1 MRVVEFLMSRAQGR
15 DANEKLTI
23 AIIGGGFTGATL
35 AAQLLRHAIQPLSV
49 VVIERAPTRG
59 RGVAYSTMQGW
70 HLLNVPA
77 GDMSAF
83 ADDRGHLL
91 RWAQANFDSRVGPE
105 SFLPRRVYG
114 QYIESLL
121 KEAAASRPSEFE
133 WKCDQAVSVVRSGNK
148 AEVGLLSAETV
159 IADRVILALGNF
171 PPSNPPLP
179 GRPQS
184 SPRYIQFAW
193 SAAAL
198 EGVENENNILLIGS
212 GLTAVDLAV
221 ALRAREFRG
230 TIHVLSRRGLLPHK
244 HAAAKK
250 WPAFWNEG
258 STKTALGLMRLIRKQ
273 VKSAY
278 DQGCDWRAV
287 IDSLRPFTQQIWHS
301 LPRKEQRRF
310 LRHARPYWEVHR
322 HRIAPEIGGL
332 IGYQLVNHHIQAHA
346 GRIIAYKEDKTGVD
360 VTYRDRKS
368 GKEQSVRVDRVI
380 NCTGPET
387 DCRRLDNPLLASLQH
402 QGFARPDPLF
412 LGLDVSEDGAL
423 IDTDGTPSDFLYTV
437 GPPRKGS
444 LWETTAVPEIREEV
458 AELVAHLLGI
468 SFPKAGETVA
478 KQITKVLDSPVTQE
492 V

>member
-1 MRVVEFLMSRAQGR
+1 MDRNQGVPAVEKA
-15 DANEKLTI
+15 TI
-23 AIIGGGFTGATL
+23 AILGGGFTGATL
-35 AAQLLRHAIQPLSV
+35 AAQLLRHWANPLRI
-49 VVIERAPTRG
+49 VVIERGPARG

-91 RWAQANFDSRVGPE
+91 RWAQTNFDSRVGPE

-121 KEAAASRPSEFE
+121 QKTSDSRPTEFE

-148 AEVGLLSAETV
+148 AEIGLLSGNT
-159 IADRVILALGNF
+159 IPADKVILALGNF
-171 PPSNPPLP
+171 PPSDPPLP
-179 GRPQS
+179 GKPPG

-198 EGVENENNILLIGS
+198 EGVENENDILLIGS
-212 GLTAVDLAV
+212 GLTSVDLAV

-230 TIHVLSRRGLLPHK
+230 TIHILSRRGLLPHK

-250 WPAFWNEG
+250 WPAFW
-258 STKTALGLMRLIRKQ
+258 SDTSPRTALGLMRLVRKQ
-273 VKSAY
+273 VEDA
-278 DQGCDWRAV
+278 DQHGYDWRAV
-287 IDSLRPFTQQIWHS
+287 IDSLRPFTQQIWRS
-301 LPRKEQRRF
+301 LPQQERRRF

-332 IGYQLVNHHIQAHA
+332 LGYQLLNHHIQAHA
-346 GRIIAYKEDKTGVD
+346 GRINSYREGKEGVEIG
-360 VTYRDRKS
+360 YRDRKT
-368 GKEQSVRVDRVI
+368 GKDRSLRVDRVI

-387 DCRRLDNPLLASLQH
+387 DCRRLDNPLLTSLQD
-402 QGFARPDPLF
+402 QELVRPDPLF
-412 LGLDVSEDGAL
+412 LGLDVSDDGAL
-423 IDTDGTPSDFLYTV
+423 IDASGVPSDFLYTV

-458 AELVAHLLGI
+458 LELVKHLLRTTGQRGL
-468 SFPKAGETVA
+468 GETESA
-478 KQITKVLDSPVTQE
+478 GLATSPITQGV
-492 V
+492 

>member
-1 MRVVEFLMSRAQGR
+1 MNRTPGH
-15 DANEKLTI
+15 DPNGKLTI
-23 AIIGGGFTGATL
+23 AIIGGGFSGATL
-35 AAQLLRHAIQPLSV
+35 AAQLLRHSVEPISV
-49 VVIERAPTRG
+49 VVIERGSTRG
-59 RGVAYSTMQGW
+59 RGVAYGTMQGW

-91 RWAQANFDSRVGPE
+91 RWAQDNFDSRVGPE

-121 KEAAASRPSEFE
+121 KEAAASRPSEFA
-133 WKCDQAVSVVRSGNK
+133 WKCDQAISVIRSGSK
-148 AEVGLLSAETV
+148 AEIGLQSGDIV
-159 IADRVILALGNF
+159 VADKVILALGNF

-193 SAAAL
+193 SAEAL

-221 ALRAREFRG
+221 ALRAREFHG

-250 WPAFWNEG
+250 WPAFWNED
-258 STKTALGLMRLIRKQ
+258 SPKTALGLMRLIRKQ
-273 VKSAY
+273 LQDA
-278 DQGCDWRAV
+278 DQSGHDWRAV
-287 IDSLRPFTQQIWHS
+287 IDSLRPFTQRIWQS
-301 LPRKEQRRF
+301 LPKKERLRF

-346 GRIIAYKEDKTGVD
+346 GRITGYQDDKDGVN

-368 GKEQSVRVDRVI
+368 GQEQSLRVDRVI

-387 DCRRLDNPLLASLQH
+387 DCRRLDNPLLSSLLNQRL
-402 QGFARPDPLF
+402 ARPDPLF
-412 LGLDVSEDGAL
+412 LGLDVSPDGAL
-423 IDTDGTPSDFLYTV
+423 IDADGVPSDFLYAV

-444 LWETTAVPEIREEV
+444 LWETTAVPEIREGV
-458 AELVAHLLGI
+458 LGLVEHLLGT
-468 SFPKAGETVA
+468 SRLSKSPDKAKPDGVA
-478 KQITKVLDSPVTQE
+478 YSPVTQE